1 MKEDWKKIHHMNA
14 EERMNSCKTI
24 VLLGAVVFVLT
35 GIGAV
40 FAQSQ
45 TPTGSQ
51 PLPQVQTPP
60 PVPST
65 PSAQPPSPAQPP
77 KGQGCTARFDQMDTN
92 HDGKL
97 TSAEYMAVPHPHLKK
112 PEERFKKWDTNN
124 DGVLSKDE
132 LCAKSEKQEEA
143 VE

>member
-1 MKEDWKKIHHMNA
+1 
-14 EERMNSCKTI
+14 MNSYKTL
-24 VLLGAVVFVLT
+24 VLLGAAVFVLT

-45 TPTGSQ
+45 TPAGSQ
-51 PLPQVQTPP
+51 PAPQVQTPP
-60 PVPST
+60 PVPAT
-65 PSAQPPSPAQPP
+65 PSVLPPSPAQPP
-77 KGQGCTARFDQMDTN
+77 KGKGCTARFDQMDTD
-92 HDGKL
+92 HDGRL
-97 TSAEYMAVPHPHLKK
+97 SSAEYMAVPHPRLKK

-132 LCAKSEKQEEA
+132 FCTKSEKQGED

>member
-1 MKEDWKKIHHMNA
+1 MN
-14 EERMNSCKTI
+14 RCKTI
-24 VLLGAVVFVLT
+24 VLLGATVFVLT

-45 TPTGSQ
+45 TPAGSQ

-60 PVPST
+60 SVPAT

-77 KGQGCTARFDQMDTN
+77 KGKGCAARFDKMDTD

-132 LCAKSEKQEEA
+132 LCTKSGKQEED

>member
-1 MKEDWKKIHHMNA
+1 
-14 EERMNSCKTI
+14 MNSCKTI
-24 VLLGAVVFVLT
+24 VLLGATVFLLT

-45 TPTGSQ
+45 TPIGSQ
-51 PLPQVQTPP
+51 PLPQVQTPL

-77 KGQGCTARFDQMDTN
+77 KGKGCPARFDQMDTN

-97 TSAEYMAVPHPHLKK
+97 TSVEYMAVPHPNLKK

>member
-1 MKEDWKKIHHMNA
+1 MSTEDEN
-14 EERMNSCKTI
+14 EELQNDL
-24 VLLGAVVFVLT
+24 LLGAALFLLT
-35 GIGAV
+35 GISEV
-40 FAQSQ
+40 FAQGQ

-51 PLPQVQTPP
+51 PAPQVQTPP
-60 PVPST
+60 PVPAT
-65 PSAQPPSPAQPP
+65 KPAQPASPAQPP
-77 KGQGCTARFDQMDTN
+77 TGKGCAARFDQMDTD

-97 TSAEYMAVPHPHLKK
+97 TSAEYMAVPHPNLKK

-132 LCAKSEKQEEA
+132 LCTKSEKQEEQEKD

>member
-1 MKEDWKKIHHMNA
+1 
-14 EERMNSCKTI
+14 MNSCKTI
-24 VLLGAVVFVLT
+24 VLLGAAVFVLT

-40 FAQSQ
+40 SAQSQ
-45 TPTGSQ
+45 TPTVSQ

-77 KGQGCTARFDQMDTN
+77 KGKGCAARFDQMDTN

-132 LCAKSEKQEEA
+132 LCTKSEKQEED

>member
-1 MKEDWKKIHHMNA
+1 
-14 EERMNSCKTI
+14 MNSCKTI
-24 VLLGAVVFVLT
+24 VLLGATVFVLT
-35 GIGAV
+35 GIGEV
-40 FAQSQ
+40 FAQGQ

-51 PLPQVQTPP
+51 SAPQVQTLPT
-60 PVPST
+60 VPST

-77 KGQGCTARFDQMDTN
+77 KGKGCATRFDQMDTD

-97 TSAEYMAVPHPHLKK
+97 TLKEYMTVPHPHLKK

-132 LCAKSEKQEEA
+132 LCTKSGKQEED